1 MKAKMKKTK
10 KELKAEQIRKQKLQ
24 NKLMKFIE
32 KNGVPAY
39 AGEFLRGRGVIS
51 FLNEKF

>member
-1 MKAKMKKTK
+1 MKKTK
-10 KELKAEQIRKQKLQ
+10 KEQIRKQKLQ

-39 AGEFLRGRGVIS
+39 AGECIGRGPIS